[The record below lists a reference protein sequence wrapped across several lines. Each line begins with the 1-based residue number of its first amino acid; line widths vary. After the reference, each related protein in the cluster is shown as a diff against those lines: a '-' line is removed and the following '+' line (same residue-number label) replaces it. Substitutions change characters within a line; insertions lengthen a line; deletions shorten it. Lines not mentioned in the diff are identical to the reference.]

1 MQREFRLKDED
12 LLDLTHF
19 PIQAVFNMVDD
30 ERFLEV
36 INSVCEGVGFGE
48 EYGACTFPGD
58 LDEYDIANGDSFEGV
73 EFALYSGDEVI
84 IDYQTLYHY
93 FKKMCEGYSK
103 KYPNTIKS
111 LEDSLNKFIELY
123 NINR

>member
-30 ERFLEV
+30 ERFLKV

-48 EYGACTFPGD
+48 NMAHVLFRRFG
-58 LDEYDIANGDSFEGV
+58 
-73 EFALYSGDEVI
+73 
-84 IDYQTLYHY
+84 
-93 FKKMCEGYSK
+93 
-103 KYPNTIKS
+103 
-111 LEDSLNKFIELY
+111 
-123 NINR
+123 

>member
-30 ERFLEV
+30 ERFLKV

-48 EYGACTFPGD
+48 EYGACTFQEIWMSMILPMEIHLKG
-58 LDEYDIANGDSFEGV
+58 
-73 EFALYSGDEVI
+73 
-84 IDYQTLYHY
+84 
-93 FKKMCEGYSK
+93 
-103 KYPNTIKS
+103 
-111 LEDSLNKFIELY
+111 
-123 NINR
+123 